1 VHLSKNS
8 GYAKVTFLLAMAH
21 LNANIA
27 ETARMRS
34 HSHLATA
41 AELQRTRPRFKGE
54 TVSNANTEASAAV
67 QVSPKDVGRIARAA
81 FVGTALEWYDYFLFG
96 TAAALV
102 FNRLFFTDLNPTAA
116 LLASLATFGVGFA
129 ARPIGAFFFGILG
142 DRIGRRPTLLITIV
156 AIGVATG
163 LIGLLPTFMDIG
175 LMAPIFL
182 AILRLLQGLAVGGE
196 WGGATTIA
204 IEHAPAEKRARY
216 AALVQVGSPVGTLL
230 SSGAFALVIMLPPE
244 SFDAWGWRLPFLAAF
259 PMLGVALWIRLKVE
273 ESPVFRELLESGET
287 TKVPALLVFR
297 KAFGRLVVAIMAALL
312 GVGGFYVMNTFVVS
326 YTTNTLGVDRQIA
339 VNATL
344 VAAVVQ
350 IVVILIFGRVAEK
363 IGPGRVTLVGGLL
376 SAAAAFPLFWLI
388 DTGSAWAIT
397 LAVAS
402 GIGLL
407 TITYAVTG
415 ALLTELFPAN
425 MRYSGVSLGYNIAG
439 ALSGFLP
446 FIGTWLIAQQEVPSS
461 LPGIIIFA
469 AISLLTALGGFLGER
484 LRIKDDVVVKEAK

>member
-1 VHLSKNS
+1 
-8 GYAKVTFLLAMAH
+8 M
-21 LNANIA
+21 
-27 ETARMRS
+27 
-34 HSHLATA
+34 
-41 AELQRTRPRFKGE
+41 
-54 TVSNANTEASAAV
+54 SNAADGTQEPV
-67 QVSPKDVGRIARAA
+67 LQVSPREVGQIARAA

-102 FNRLFFTDLNPTAA
+102 FNRLFFSQDNPTAA

-129 ARPIGAFFFGILG
+129 ARPIGAFIFGILG
-142 DRIGRRPTLLITIV
+142 DRVGRRPTLLITIV

-163 LIGLLPTFMDIG
+163 LIGVLPTFESVG

-182 AILRLLQGLAVGGE
+182 VVLRLLQGLAVGGE

-230 SSGAFALVIMLPPE
+230 SSGAFALVVTLPPE
-244 SFDAWGWRLPFLAAF
+244 SFDSWGWRLPFLAAF
-259 PMLGVALWIRLKVE
+259 PMLLIALWIRLKVE
-273 ESPVFRELLESGET
+273 ESPVFHQLLEMDET
-287 TKVPALLVFR
+287 EKVPALQVFR
-297 KAFGRLVVAIMAALL
+297 KAFGRLLVAICAALL

-326 YTTNTLGVDRQIA
+326 YATNNLGVDRQVV

-350 IVVILIFGRVAEK
+350 IIVILLFGRIAEK
-363 IGPGRVTLVGGLL
+363 IGPGRVTLIGGIAT
-376 SAAAAFPLFWLI
+376 AAAAFPLFWLI
-388 DTGSAWAIT
+388 DTGSGWAIT
-397 LAVAS
+397 LAVAA

-415 ALLTELFPAN
+415 ALLTELFPAS
-425 MRYSGVSLGYNIAG
+425 MRYSGVSLGYQIAG

-446 FIGTWLIAQQEVPSS
+446 FIATWLIGMSDTPTS
-461 LPGIIIFA
+461 LPGVVILII
-469 AISLLTALGGFLGER
+469 ISLLTALGGLLGER
-484 LRIKDDVVVKEAK
+484 MRLKDDVVIEEAK

>member
-1 VHLSKNS
+1 
-8 GYAKVTFLLAMAH
+8 M
-21 LNANIA
+21 
-27 ETARMRS
+27 
-34 HSHLATA
+34 
-41 AELQRTRPRFKGE
+41 
-54 TVSNANTEASAAV
+54 SNANTEASAAV

-163 LIGLLPTFMDIG
+163 LIGVLPTFMDIG

-204 IEHAPAEKRARY
+204 IGHAPAEKRARY

-388 DTGSAWAIT
+388 DMGSAWAIT

-446 FIGTWLIAQQEVPSS
+446 FIGTWMIAQQDVPSS
-461 LPGIIIFA
+461 LPGVIIFA

-484 LRIKDDVVVKEAK
+484 LRIKDDVVVKEAV

>member
-1 VHLSKNS
+1 MS
-8 GYAKVTFLLAMAH
+8 
-21 LNANIA
+21 NAP
-27 ETARMRS
+27 
-34 HSHLATA
+34 TA
-41 AELQRTRPRFKGE
+41 APT
-54 TVSNANTEASAAV
+54 AV
-67 QVSPKDVGRIARAA
+67 QVSPRDVGRIARAA

-129 ARPIGAFFFGILG
+129 ARPIGAFFFGVLG

-163 LIGLLPTFMDIG
+163 LIGALPTYADIG
-175 LMAPIFL
+175 LLAPIFL
-182 AILRLLQGLAVGGE
+182 AVLRLLQGLAVGGE

-230 SSGAFALVIMLPPE
+230 SSGAFALVIMMPTE
-244 SFDAWGWRLPFLAAF
+244 AFDAWGWRLPFLAAF

-273 ESPVFRELLESGET
+273 ESPVFRELLEAGET
-287 TKVPALLVFR
+287 EKVPALLVFR
-297 KAFGRLVVAIMAALL
+297 KAFGRLLVAVAAAML

-350 IVVILIFGRVAEK
+350 IAVILIFGRVAEK
-363 IGPGRVTLVGGLL
+363 IGPGRVTLIGGLL
-376 SAAAAFPLFWLI
+376 SAAAAFPLFWLVEM
-388 DTGSAWAIT
+388 GSAWSIT

-415 ALLTELFPAN
+415 ALLSELFPAN

-446 FIGTWLIAQQEVPSS
+446 FIGTWMISLQEEPSP

-469 AISLLTALGGFLGER
+469 AISLLTALGGGIGER
-484 LRIKDDVVVKEAK
+484 LRIKDDVVVEEQ

>member
-1 VHLSKNS
+1 MSD
-8 GYAKVTFLLAMAH
+8 
-21 LNANIA
+21 
-27 ETARMRS
+27 
-34 HSHLATA
+34 
-41 AELQRTRPRFKGE
+41 
-54 TVSNANTEASAAV
+54 SNHGPAAAV
-67 QVSPKDVGRIARAA
+67 QVSARDVARIARAA

-102 FNRLFFTDLNPTAA
+102 FNRLFFSQENETAA

-163 LIGLLPTFMDIG
+163 IIGVLPTYASIG
-175 LMAPIFL
+175 IMAPAFL
-182 AILRLLQGLAVGGE
+182 VILRLLQGLAVGGE

-204 IEHAPAEKRARY
+204 IEHAPPEKRARY

-230 SSGAFALVIMLPPE
+230 SSGAFALVVMLPPE
-244 SFDAWGWRLPFLAAF
+244 SFDSWGWRLPFLAAF
-259 PMLGVALWIRLKVE
+259 PMLLIALWIRLKVE
-273 ESPVFRELLESGET
+273 ESPVFHQLIEMDET
-287 TKVPALLVFR
+287 EKVPALLVFR
-297 KAFGRLVVAIMAALL
+297 KAFGRLLVAICAALL

-326 YTTNTLGVDRQIA
+326 YATNTLGVDRQIV

-350 IVVILIFGRVAEK
+350 IVVILAFGRIAEK
-363 IGPGRVTLVGGLL
+363 IGPGRVTLIGGLL
-376 SAAAAFPLFWLI
+376 TAAAAFPLFWLI

-415 ALLTELFPAN
+415 ALLTELFPAK
-425 MRYSGVSLGYNIAG
+425 MRYSGVSLGYQIAG

-446 FIGTWLIAQQEVPSS
+446 FIATWLIGQSETPTS
-461 LPGIIIFA
+461 LPGVIILIV
-469 AISLLTALGGFLGER
+469 ISLLTAFGGFVGER
-484 LRIKDDVVVKEAK
+484 LRLKDAVVVEEK

>member
-1 VHLSKNS
+1 
-8 GYAKVTFLLAMAH
+8 
-21 LNANIA
+21 
-27 ETARMRS
+27 MRS

-484 LRIKDDVVVKEAK
+484 LRIKDDVVVTEAK

>member
-1 VHLSKNS
+1 MS
-8 GYAKVTFLLAMAH
+8 
-21 LNANIA
+21 NAP
-27 ETARMRS
+27 
-34 HSHLATA
+34 TA
-41 AELQRTRPRFKGE
+41 APT
-54 TVSNANTEASAAV
+54 AV
-67 QVSPKDVGRIARAA
+67 QVSPRDVGRIARAA

-129 ARPIGAFFFGILG
+129 ARPIGAFFFGVLG

-163 LIGLLPTFMDIG
+163 LIGALPTYADIG
-175 LMAPIFL
+175 LLAPIFL
-182 AILRLLQGLAVGGE
+182 AVLRLLQGLAVGGE

-204 IEHAPAEKRARY
+204 IEHAPAAKRARY

-230 SSGAFALVIMLPPE
+230 SSGAFALVIMMPTE
-244 SFDAWGWRLPFLAAF
+244 AFDAWGWRLPFLAAF

-273 ESPVFRELLESGET
+273 ESPVFRELLEAGET
-287 TKVPALLVFR
+287 EKVPALLVFR
-297 KAFGRLVVAIMAALL
+297 KAFGRLLVAVAAAML

-350 IVVILIFGRVAEK
+350 IAVILIFGRVAEK
-363 IGPGRVTLVGGLL
+363 IGPGRVTLIGGLL
-376 SAAAAFPLFWLI
+376 SAAAAFPLFWLVEM
-388 DTGSAWAIT
+388 GSAWSIT

-415 ALLTELFPAN
+415 ALLSELFPAN

-446 FIGTWLIAQQEVPSS
+446 FIGTWMISLQEEPSP

-469 AISLLTALGGFLGER
+469 AISLLTALGGGIGER
-484 LRIKDDVVVKEAK
+484 LRIKDDVVVEEK

>member
-1 VHLSKNS
+1 
-8 GYAKVTFLLAMAH
+8 M
-21 LNANIA
+21 
-27 ETARMRS
+27 
-34 HSHLATA
+34 
-41 AELQRTRPRFKGE
+41 
-54 TVSNANTEASAAV
+54 SNANTEASAAV

-163 LIGLLPTFMDIG
+163 LIGVLPTFMDIG

-388 DTGSAWAIT
+388 DMGSAWAIT

-446 FIGTWLIAQQEVPSS
+446 FIGTWMIAQQDVPSS
-461 LPGIIIFA
+461 LPGVIIFA

-484 LRIKDDVVVKEAK
+484 LRIKDDVVVKEAV